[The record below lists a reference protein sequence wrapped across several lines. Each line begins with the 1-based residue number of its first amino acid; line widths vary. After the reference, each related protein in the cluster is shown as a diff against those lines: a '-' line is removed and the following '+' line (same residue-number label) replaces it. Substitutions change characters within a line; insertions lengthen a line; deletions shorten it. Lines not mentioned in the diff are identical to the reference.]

1 MKAEYRPK
9 TPIFENHLTLG
20 KLYTVL
26 DTKCTGGRN
35 YGEVAEIKIKD
46 NSGKEHWYKADLFI
60 FYAVARGCVKK
71 TAGMDAAAVVGDWNR
86 INKNATDEIKEQFK
100 EGNIGVTAAA
110 AASQLS
116 EDEQNEIAA
125 AAAAGEDI
133 KATEIQ
139 KIVDEKKAQAAAG
152 DESDG
157 SEDEKKEKRSITEQ
171 KTAQMSDT
179 DTTEEEKANAR
190 RLHALKMLEK
200 YYIYMSDEEVSI
212 LERMLEDCKRRK
224 REYGIED
231 VGSTI

>member
-1 MKAEYRPK
+1 MTAIVIGHVVFSIYHSGRTVSPFS
-9 TPIFENHLTLG
+9 IRRTL
-20 KLYTVL
+20 KWLF
-26 DTKCTGGRN
+26 N
-35 YGEVAEIKIKD
+35 YGIEIGTHTVSVRSVVVVRI
-46 NSGKEHWYKADLFI
+46 
-60 FYAVARGCVKK
+60 
-71 TAGMDAAAVVGDWNR
+71 AVVVDIG
-86 INKNATDEIKEQFK
+86 EI
-100 EGNIGVTAAA
+100 GSGIRDC
-110 AASQLS
+110 QLS

-152 DESDG
+152 DENDG
-157 SEDEKKEKRSITEQ
+157 SDDEKKEKRSITEQ

-179 DTTEEEKANAR
+179 DTTEKEKANAR

-200 YYIYMSDEEVSI
+200 YYIYMSDEEVGI